1 MDLGAPYFQTQ
12 RSFDKTRA
20 YQSTVW
26 VWQYIKELQWLQI
39 PSNGCLG
46 LKHENVKMIY
56 SNWLTG
62 LGWPRAITI
71 WVGEPRLGVY
81 ALDSY
86 IVWPISNHLCLVS
99 LSMDLSSYKSRRKR
113 SCLPY
118 RLDNCLVNKYIC
130 GWIVCPTSQRSVYFL
145 ADMPRCSRSPGKA
158 MDPGNATGGF
168 SFL

>member
-1 MDLGAPYFQTQ
+1 MNVT
-12 RSFDKTRA
+12 
-20 YQSTVW
+20 
-26 VWQYIKELQWLQI
+26 IQI

-81 ALDSY
+81 ALDSC

-99 LSMDLSSYKSRRKR
+99 LSMDLSNYKSRRKR

-130 GWIVCPTSQRSVYFL
+130 GWIGLPNISEKCLFFSRYAPLLKVSRKGNGPRKCYWWLFL
-145 ADMPRCSRSPGKA
+145 FVGWVFGPVDLAAWLCC
-158 MDPGNATGGF
+158 
-168 SFL
+168 